1 MREWG
6 SEAITFL
13 VKSALLHEDTEDEKV
28 NQLLL
33 SPLCELSSILH
44 NDVRSKQ
51 LSALGQILHCKGD
64 KLKSSW
70 PLAIN
75 ILGDVYE
82 HHRLG
87 VPIYV
92 QSVNQETLSRFRV
105 CAECELF
112 YLQ

>member
-13 VKSALLHEDTEDEKV
+13 VKSALLYEETEDERV

-44 NDVRSKQ
+44 NDVRNKQ
-51 LSALGQILHCKGD
+51 LSALAQILHCKGE
-64 KLKSSW
+64 KLRSSW

-75 ILGDVYE
+75 ILGDIYE
-82 HHRLG
+82 D
-87 VPIYV
+87 
-92 QSVNQETLSRFRV
+92 QRFDD
-105 CAECELF
+105 
-112 YLQ
+112 YTYMID

>member
-1 MREWG
+1 LQELSILINERILLSQVCRHPHIRMREWG

-28 NQLLL
+28 IQLLL
-33 SPLCELSSILH
+33 SPLCELSTILH

-51 LSALGQILHCKGD
+51 LSALGQILHCKGE

-82 HHRLG
+82 HHR
-87 VPIYV
+87 Y
-92 QSVNQETLSRFRV
+92 
-105 CAECELF
+105 
-112 YLQ
+112 